1 MKNYSRGG
9 RCRPFFA
16 AGIVNICKFLVAGVA
31 LAGLFAACSA
41 AGKVRSAFGGQLPLT
56 VTVVPGAN
64 DDSAIAIDFVVVYDQ
79 KLLDEI
85 IKVSASDWFSKKSR
99 FLADHPQELAVE
111 SREWVPGQPV
121 APLSIPYKI
130 GAKKVVLFANY
141 NSAGEHRAVVP
152 PQQPSAITLG
162 DTDLT
167 VEAKP

>member
-1 MKNYSRGG
+1 MKNHSRGG
-9 RCRPFFA
+9 RCRLFFTG
-16 AGIVNICKFLVAGVA
+16 GIVNICKFLVAGVA
-31 LAGLFAACSA
+31 LAVLFSSCSA

-56 VTVVPGAN
+56 VKVVPGAN

-85 IKVSASDWFSKKSR
+85 VKIPAAEWFSKKNR
-99 FLADHPQELAVE
+99 ILADHPQELAVE

-130 GAKKVVLFANY
+130 GAKKVVLFADY
-141 NSAGEHRAVVP
+141 HSAGEHRAVIP
-152 PQQPSAITLG
+152 PQQPSAVTLG